1 MGFFVLEG
9 RDLVS
14 NRGKSIGRQLVL
26 LIAKENLFKSLV
38 NWSTLENCVW
48 MFL

>member
-1 MGFFVLEG
+1 MGIFMLEG

-14 NRGKSIGRQLVL
+14 KKDKSVGRQLVFL
-26 LIAKENLFKSLV
+26 SKENLFKSLV
-38 NWSTLENCVW
+38 NWSTSVNCIW